1 MISYTFEK
9 WRYDDQSPT
18 ELIIVFTDKK
28 NIGLEELLNVEGFA
42 ITLDDILVKIEFVIS
57 GESVIEEIGTER
69 SLAEIKKDTTTIY
82 DLFEELVPEEEVNPT
97 IKISTLELKEIILD
111 YQKHLKLFGEKE
123 E

>member
-42 ITLDDILVKIEFVIS
+42 ITLDDILVKIELVIS

-69 SLAEIKKDTTTIY
+69 SLAEIKEDTTTIY
-82 DLFEELVPEEEVNPT
+82 DLFEELVPEEEANPT
-97 IKISTLELKEIILD
+97 IKIATLELKEIILD

-123 E
+123 

>member
-1 MISYTFEK
+1 LISYTFEK

>member
-9 WRYDDQSPT
+9 WRYDDQSPA

-42 ITLDDILVKIEFVIS
+42 ITLDDILVKIELVIS
-57 GESVIEEIGTER
+57 GESMMEEIGTER
-69 SLAEIKKDTTTIY
+69 SLAEIKEYTTTIY

-111 YQKHLKLFGEKE
+111 YQKHLKLFEEKE
-123 E
+123 G